1 MTKKIWK
8 MCVVGLILAVPVV
21 CIAMTVPNAMAIAG
35 DGWYVRMD
43 PGSSITVNFGTD
55 AAGNPIQ
62 CFGEDPA
69 VILNLAPES
78 SGLRVEFYSG
88 ESLLS
93 YNDIDG
99 FPVTF
104 VETGN
109 TMYTDW
115 GVYWLGVPFDSV
127 KITVYGTA
135 PVYLDAVQGSLT
147 QGGALV
153 GGIYVTH
160 TGSVSA
166 RKLSHR

>member
-43 PGSSITVNFGTD
+43 PGSSIILNFGTD
-55 AAGNPIQ
+55 GAGNPVQ
-62 CFGEDPA
+62 CSGEDPA
-69 VILNLAPES
+69 VILKLAPES
-78 SGLRVEFYSG
+78 SGLKVEFYSG
-88 ESLLS
+88 GSPLS
-93 YNDIDG
+93 YTDIDG

-104 VETGN
+104 VETGD
-109 TMYTDW
+109 TAYTDW
-115 GVYWLGVPFDSV
+115 SVYWAGVPFDSV

-147 QGGALV
+147 QGGSLV
-153 GGIYVTH
+153 GGVYVTH

-166 RKLSHR
+166 RKLPHR